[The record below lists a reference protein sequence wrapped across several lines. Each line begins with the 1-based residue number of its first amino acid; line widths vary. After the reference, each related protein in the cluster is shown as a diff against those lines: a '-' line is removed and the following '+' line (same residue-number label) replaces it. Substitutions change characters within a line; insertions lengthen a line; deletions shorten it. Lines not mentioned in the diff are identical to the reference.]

1 MPGVSLLPELNPA
14 EDAPQSGPR
23 DLLETWLDARIA
35 EMRTIFARPA
45 SATTK
50 ADPAAILAL
59 LQHHEF
65 NYQSKGKTAHLAP
78 ALLETFAGLIAADRP
93 LPIYFLYH
101 GGYRTDV
108 RGGALAHT
116 FAPDQTELMLL
127 WQVAR
132 LKARLD
138 LIHAP
143 GLRFA
148 IVINNGVAF
157 HTNGIPY
164 DRTNAYVAH
173 LRRMIERLGA
183 QDHVQ
188 VLNQAELGDF
198 SAHMARVEVL
208 PKATITEAEHG
219 IVERFL
225 GRRCS
230 LEEASLKIATYERA
244 EAVWG
249 AEVRA
254 IVAEA
259 GGFFCRQIGHP
270 ACLSFRPFPGG
281 AIRVQNG
288 AVTFRLEGGTVKPA
302 FVTPLTWD
310 RETPRGLPLRL
321 SLFDGIHPVPFPAE
335 EKARR
340 SA

>member
-1 MPGVSLLPELNPA
+1 MLSLLL
-14 EDAPQSGPR
+14 
-23 DLLETWLDARIA
+23 
-35 EMRTIFARPA
+35 
-45 SATTK
+45 
-50 ADPAAILAL
+50 
-59 LQHHEF
+59 HHEF

-78 ALLETFAGLIAADRP
+78 ALLQTFARLIAEDRA
-93 LPIYFLYH
+93 LPIFFLYH
-101 GGYRTDV
+101 GGYRAEV
-108 RGGALAHT
+108 RGGLRGGGPVHT

-143 GLRFA
+143 GLRFS
-148 IVINNGVAF
+148 IVINNGVAS
-157 HTNGIPY
+157 HTNAIPETA
-164 DRTNAYVAH
+164 TNAYVAR
-173 LRRMIERLGA
+173 LRLLIDRLGA
-183 QDHVQ
+183 GGHVQ
-188 VLNQAELGDF
+188 VLNQSELGDF
-198 SAHMARVEVL
+198 SQRMARVEIL
-208 PKATITEAEHG
+208 PKPAITEAEHG

-225 GRRCS
+225 GRSCPV
-230 LEEASLKIATYERA
+230 EEACLKIAVYEKA

-249 AEVRA
+249 AEVRG

-259 GGFFCRQIGHP
+259 GGFFCRQVAHP

-288 AVTFRLEGGTVKPA
+288 AVTFRIKGGQVTPG

-310 RETPRGLPLRL
+310 RAPPLPVALRL
-321 SLFDGIHPVPFPAE
+321 EIFDGIHPASHADQAQE
-335 EKARR
+335 RR